1 MAVLK
6 APVRQ
11 QSYLTEYDKLLA
23 EQLRQMSGSIG
34 PGDIAAESYGG
45 KFPVGTMTA
54 KILGGV
60 LARAADKR
68 AINREEQAK
77 ESYSRAFEIA
87 NAMERGNNLSTT
99 GMSVSP
105 EGNLE
110 ILPTGAERGGVST
123 FTRPDI
129 LQSQEEIDKLNEIR
143 AKEGNLRSIEG
154 LKGYGSYRE
163 KPRIPYVGSE
173 FEATSITPTG
183 IPLAP
188 KNVSLTVGEEI
199 PEDKS
204 AISKFLSGTLPQKV
218 LPTNAEQALSQA
230 LRGADVNELE
240 FRDYMQNRMATKQG
254 EEKYESS
261 FIANIFNA
269 EGDNFVGRI
278 SEKTITN
285 SDGSKT
291 KIAEIYN
298 PNTNS
303 YIPLTPGFNYSKI
316 ADKKN
321 EIQPRYFIYNGEVD
335 IEYTDTDG
343 QTKTLKPNDSFR
355 IEGPNSPQALI
366 NLSKTQ
372 NAEEK
377 KLVGDKGFAS
387 RPLVDI
393 NNPGIVVASING
405 IIGGTGNYE
414 ESIQIRENYEIP
426 YKDENNVDQVYTYQA
441 GESINNKD
449 ERFMPLLN
457 LLQETTIGN
466 ISEMRKAGFISAPKL
481 LEQRNDL
488 LQQGQSINSLINY
501 VDTIDQTST
510 GINRTIDR
518 VNTWFTSTFM
528 PENQLDENEVALRI
542 ANGQLSRL
550 GGTQR
555 VDILGPG
562 VMTEFDFLRLQEA
575 LGGEPTSKQSIQA
588 FKRTLKL
595 ILEEKMVKYNDS
607 LKVYDAQRTKFGDLR
622 AEVIPPIN
630 FEVKE
635 YKSFFEPT
643 DYPSWNTGMIKRIE
657 KGDAIFNQIAEVQKL
672 VGTNAT
678 NEDYLKFFNKR
689 QWEEIK
695 ARLRLLGIKGVPK

>member
-1 MAVLK
+1 MAVVR

-23 EQLRQMSGSIG
+23 EQLRQISGSIG

-54 KILGGV
+54 KILGSV

-87 NAMERGNNLSTT
+87 KAMERGNNLMPGELGVNQSGNLDLLPTT
-99 GMSVSP
+99 ALQTTDGVTNMQPYVFDDSPVDTSYNFAPNNEEMATRERIANQRAEAFANASP
-105 EGNLE
+105 EAPLG
-110 ILPTGAERGGVST
+110 
-123 FTRPDI
+123 
-129 LQSQEEIDKLNEIR
+129 
-143 AKEGNLRSIEG
+143 
-154 LKGYGSYRE
+154 
-163 KPRIPYVGSE
+163 IPY
-173 FEATSITPTG
+173 
-183 IPLAP
+183 AP
-188 KNVSLTVGEEI
+188 QNVALTVGEKI

-303 YIPLTPGFNYSKI
+303 YIALTPGFNYSKI

-321 EIQPRYFIYNGEVD
+321 EIQPRYFTYNGEVD

-343 QTKTLKPNDSFR
+343 QTKILKPNDSFR

>member
-1 MAVLK
+1 MAVVK

-54 KILGGV
+54 KILGSV

>member
-1 MAVLK
+1 MAVN
-6 APVRQ
+6 APPTRRPA
-11 QSYLTEYDKLLA
+11 LTRLDEELLA
-23 EQLRQMSGSIG
+23 RLLQQAQTPQEAYIRESALGVPWGSLANSLVGGMLAGRERRRQEEKIKRQDDYADAVTRITSMGTELMPGQVSIS
-34 PGDIAAESYGG
+34 PQ
-45 KFPVGTMTA
+45 GT
-54 KILGGV
+54 
-60 LARAADKR
+60 
-68 AINREEQAK
+68 
-77 ESYSRAFEIA
+77 FE
-87 NAMERGNNLSTT
+87 T
-99 GMSVSP
+99 
-105 EGNLE
+105 
-110 ILPTGAERGGVST
+110 LPTDVEGGGVST
-123 FTRPDI
+123 FTRPETYGETLKNYKSSGI
-129 LQSQEEIDKLNEIR
+129 AEEQLWEQGIPVEDQLAAQFARDNLNKLTGKRVQGVE
-143 AKEGNLRSIEG
+143 ATTEAPLG
-154 LKGYGSYRE
+154 
-163 KPRIPYVGSE
+163 IPYAPQA
-173 FEATSITPTG
+173 AT
-183 IPLAP
+183 
-188 KNVSLTVGEEI
+188 VTVGEEF
-199 PEDKS
+199 PEDS
-204 AISKFLSGTLPQKV
+204 NELTRFLSGKEEPVTLNP
-218 LPTNAEQALSQA
+218 NANIALSQA

-303 YIPLTPGFNYSKI
+303 YIALTPGFNYSKI

-321 EIQPRYFIYNGEVD
+321 EIQPRYFTYNGEVD

-343 QTKTLKPNDSFR
+343 QTKILKPNDSFR